1 VLIPPE
7 TERPLVPTPPS
18 GPPSAD
24 TVPYETFYRSSKARR
39 RALRLA
45 SQPARHARDDPAVI
59 RQPSPLPVPSPPP
72 APATAPAPRR
82 RRPAPV
88 VLAPG
93 RNGTRSRQKVA
104 AADRL
109 IANCLRQDDPSR
121 TSLPILAAFST
132 TDSVTGKPLRYQ
144 ECLRGVDGALWA
156 AAHDA
161 ELRRL
166 HEETGTVDFCAPHT
180 ALPPGYKPTYYN
192 PVPSLKVKDGV
203 EVRRIRGTAGGDRIA
218 YPGDTVAEV
227 AAMSTVKLHL
237 NAVLS
242 TPGATYVNADI
253 KDFYLG
259 TPMDTPEYMYIQ
271 STHFPPAARHR
282 YNIAALEHNGR
293 VLCRIN
299 KGIYGLPQAGRLAQD
314 RLIAHLATHGYHQ
327 TSTPL
332 LFRHVTRPISFTL
345 IVDDF
350 GILTVGD
357 EHVEHLLAALRELYA
372 ITVDY
377 AGSKYIGFH
386 LAWDYTAG
394 QRSVRLSI
402 PDYVK
407 KALARFDVILA
418 ARPTHAPNLYTAPVY
433 GSKHPQLTSAPDC
446 SPPLSPPEI
455 KRLQQIVGVF
465 LYYAS
470 AIDCTMKVAVSQLGS
485 SQAHATQAVA
495 ADADRLMQYAGTWP
509 NATLVYQASDMC
521 LHIHS
526 DASYL
531 SEPHAR
537 SRAGGYF
544 YLGSRVR
551 DPHSPPPAPAAGT
564 GPIHIVSTII
574 DVVCASAAEAE
585 YGAMFINAK
594 EGEVLRTTLAN
605 LGFPQLAPTP
615 LQGDNSCAVD
625 FANSRT
631 TQRRSKAIDMRF
643 HWLRDRVRQ
652 RHFHVYWQRGAT
664 NLADFFTKRHP
675 VKHHRAMRRYFVFDP

>member
-1 VLIPPE
+1 MTSGTPGAAH
-7 TERPLVPTPPS
+7 VPFLT
-18 GPPSAD
+18 
-24 TVPYETFYRSSKARR
+24 
-39 RALRLA
+39 AL
-45 SQPARHARDDPAVI
+45 
-59 RQPSPLPVPSPPP
+59 
-72 APATAPAPRR
+72 
-82 RRPAPV
+82 
-88 VLAPG
+88 
-93 RNGTRSRQKVA
+93 
-104 AADRL
+104 
-109 IANCLRQDDPSR
+109 
-121 TSLPILAAFST
+121 ST

-144 ECLRGVDGALWA
+144 ECLRGPDGDLWA

-161 ELRRL
+161 ELYRL
-166 HEETGTVDFCAPHT
+166 HEETGTVDFCAAST

-192 PVPSLKVKDGV
+192 PVPSLKIKEGV

-218 YPGDTVAEV
+218 YPGETVAEV

-242 TPGATYVNADI
+242 TNGAKYINADI

-271 STHFPPAARHR
+271 STHFPPAARLR
-282 YNIAALEHNGR
+282 YNVAALERHGR

-357 EHVEHLLAALRELYA
+357 EHAEHLLSALRELYT

-377 AGSKYIGFH
+377 AGSKYIGFQ
-386 LAWDYTAG
+386 LAWDYTEG

-407 KALARFDVILA
+407 KALARFDVVLA
-418 ARPTHAPNLYTAPVY
+418 AQPTHAPNLYTAPVY
-433 GSKHPQLTSAPDC
+433 GSKLPQMTTVPDQ
-446 SPPLSPPEI
+446 SPPLSPSDI

-470 AIDCTMKVAVSQLGS
+470 AIDCTMKVAISQIAS
-485 SQAHATQAVA
+485 AQAHATQDVA
-495 ADADRLMQYAGTWP
+495 AEADRLLQYAGTWP
-509 NATLVYQASDMC
+509 DAAIVYRASDMC
-521 LHIHS
+521 LHIQS

-537 SRAGGYF
+537 SRAGGFF
-544 YLGSRVR
+544 YLGAHCEPGCPP
-551 DPHSPPPAPAAGT
+551 DPTVPVN
-564 GPIHIVSTII
+564 GPIHVVSTII

-594 EGEVLRTTLAN
+594 EGEVFRTTLEN
-605 LGFPQLAPTP
+605 LGFPQQNPTP
-615 LQGDNSCAVD
+615 MQGDNSCAID
-625 FANSRT
+625 IANSKT

-652 RHFHVYWQRGAT
+652 QHFFVYWQSGAT

-675 VKHHRAMRRYFVFDP
+675 ASHHRQMRRYFVHDP